1 MAALQQNESFLMVST
16 GSDFDDA
23 RSLADS
29 AFGVLDRAAP
39 EIGAE
44 IRSLLTEIVFVAG
57 APNDTFRFDGAAS
70 FFCWGA
76 LFLNADEH
84 LGFVKMIDGLAHESA
99 HAYLFSLSLGDR
111 DHRLEFA
118 ASGLRNGWS

>member
-1 MAALQQNESFLMVST
+1 MAALQQNESFLIVSA
-16 GSDFDDA
+16 GSDFDE

-111 DHRLEFA
+111 DHRGLEFA
-118 ASGLRNGWS
+118 ASGL